1 MMATNLPLTFAIERT
16 GAAPR
21 EQRLLVSVPGAVKI
35 GTLDSSQLRL
45 DDDQV
50 ARMHAV
56 IEVNGPD
63 DLQLMD
69 LGSGSGTLL
78 RGVRVTKVKL
88 EEGVEFTL
96 GSTRLRLRVGAP
108 QPVAVERPAAA
119 APAPTGLPLSPG
131 LRLPQGYAAASATLG
146 AGAALPAGTARV
158 EGGAW
163 GAGSGGSEQS
173 DAARAVEITTM
184 FEETVLSVRHLDNPA
199 GGHATA
205 STYAV
210 ITGGA
215 LLVLAALAVAVAG
228 YGGLGALLLP
238 LGVAVGLY
246 GAIRLEDDRRSPDF
260 TLGSVPGADVN
271 LVDAAVPAE
280 RFPLVRADG
289 RDYALLFTAQMGGDV
304 TIGGERLE
312 LNRLAGGAKVRPVPE
327 FGATFAY
334 PIPPQARIKVDIGAT
349 TFLINSVQ
357 PARRLASPFGQQLD
371 WLPTFGVSAAA
382 HLLLLFL
389 VFAVPPDAKA
399 LSLDLFD
406 ADNELVKYLIK
417 APERKDEDLPE
428 WLKAKKGPQDAG
440 GKGQRH
446 KGDEGKMGSKTS
458 KNRRGLYGL
467 KGPKDNPDP
476 HLARELA
483 EHQAKTAGVLGL
495 LGSPSGSHLAS
506 IFGRDTALGT
516 DAEDVMGGL
525 IGDQIGE
532 AYGAGGLGLVGTG
545 RGGGGTGEGTIG
557 LGALGTIGKGGGGGD
572 GAGYGTAAGRLAG
585 RTASVPIVQAGQAE
599 VRGALDKEIIRRV
612 IRAHINEVKFCYSQA
627 LQTDEDL
634 GGRVVIEFTI
644 AANGTV
650 VASRVQTSTLGN
662 ARVDQCIADAV
673 RRWPFPK
680 PKGGGIVIV
689 SYPFVLQAAGG

>member
-1 MMATNLPLTFAIERT
+1 MATELPLTFEIERP
-16 GAAPR
+16 GAATR
-21 EQRLLVSVPGAVKI
+21 EERLLVSVPGAVKI
-35 GTLDSSQLRL
+35 GTLESSQLRL

-50 ARMHAV
+50 SRMHAV
-56 IEVNGPD
+56 IEVNGPR

-88 EEGVEFTL
+88 EDGFEFTL
-96 GSTRLRLRVGAP
+96 GSTRIRLRIGAP
-108 QPVAVERPAAA
+108 QPMASTSPATT
-119 APAPTGLPLSPG
+119 PAPLTLQPLSPG
-131 LRLPQGYAAASATLG
+131 LQLPQGYAAAAAPAVGAPASG
-146 AGAALPAGTARV
+146 EAGAWAAG
-158 EGGAW
+158 GGR
-163 GAGSGGSEQS
+163 SEQP
-173 DAARAVEITTM
+173 DGARAVEVTTM
-184 FEETVLSVRHLDNPA
+184 FEETVLGVRHLDNPA
-199 GGHATA
+199 GGRPTTATQ
-205 STYAV
+205 AV
-210 ITGGA
+210 IAVGA
-215 LLVLAALAVAVAG
+215 LLALAAIAVAAAG
-228 YGGLGALLLP
+228 QGGLGALLLP

-246 GAIRLEDDRRSPDF
+246 GLIRLEDDRRSPDF
-260 TLGSVPGADVN
+260 TLGSVAGADVN

-280 RFPLVRADG
+280 RFPLVRSDG

-304 TIGGERLE
+304 TIGSQRFE
-312 LNRLAGGAKVRPVPE
+312 LSRLAGSAQVRPAPE
-327 FGATFAY
+327 YGASFAY
-334 PIPPQARIKVDIGAT
+334 PIPSEARIKIDIGAT
-349 TFLINSVQ
+349 TFLINSVA

-417 APERKDEDLPE
+417 GADRKDEEVPE

-458 KNRRGLYGL
+458 KNRQGLYGL

-483 EHQAKTAGVLGL
+483 ERQAQTAGVLGL

-525 IGDQIGE
+525 IGDQLGE
-532 AYGAGGLGLVGTG
+532 AYGAGGLGLVGSG

-557 LGALGTIGKGGGGGD
+557 LGSLGTIGKGGGGGE
-572 GAGYGTAAGRLAG
+572 GAGYGTGAARLAG
-585 RTASVPIVQAGQAE
+585 RTASVPVVQAGQAE

-612 IRAHINEVKFCYSQA
+612 IRRHINEVKFCYSQA
-627 LQTDEDL
+627 LQTNEEL

-644 AANGTV
+644 AANGMV
-650 VASRVQTSTLGN
+650 VASKVQASTVGN

-673 RRWPFPK
+673 RRWAFPK

-689 SYPFVLQAAGG
+689 SYPFVLQVAGG